1 MARKR
6 FEYEKYGALF
16 ALAVL
21 FTVSAIASPYFLQ
34 VQNILNILRQISYTG
49 IIALGMTFVI
59 ISGGI
64 DLSVGSMTALVGGV
78 SILTLNSA
86 MSTFGEV
93 QAIIISIIVAIIFG
107 AVLGAA
113 NGVLVSKG
121 GIAPFIVTLG
131 TMAIFRSMAL
141 YIGEAGVFRSRSNLY
156 PEIGMGKLFGI
167 PYPVIVL
174 FGMAVFYSLLL
185 RKTRFGK
192 YTRAV
197 GSNEK
202 VAKYS
207 AIKTNFVKFSTY
219 MLVGASVGVSAI
231 FLSARLNSI
240 SSTNGGQG
248 YELDAIA
255 AVIIGGTTLSGGSG
269 TIWGTIIG
277 AFILGIINN
286 MLNMLG
292 VSPYLQGTV
301 KGLVII
307 GAVLIQRGRRNK

>member
-1 MARKR
+1 
-6 FEYEKYGALF
+6 
-16 ALAVL
+16 
-21 FTVSAIASPYFLQ
+21 
-34 VQNILNILRQISYTG
+34 LNILRQISYTG

-78 SILTLNSA
+78 SILSLNSA
-86 MSTFGEV
+86 MSAFGEV
-93 QAIIISIIVAIIFG
+93 QAIIISIIVAIVFG
-107 AVLGAA
+107 AALGAA

-131 TMAIFRSMAL
+131 TMAIYRSLAL
-141 YIGEAGVFRSRSNLY
+141 YIGEAGVFRSQSYMY
-156 PEIGMGKLFGI
+156 PEVGMGRFLGI
-167 PYPVIVL
+167 PYPVL
-174 FGMAVFYSLLL
+174 AMFGIAAFFSLLL

-231 FLSARLNSI
+231 FLSSRLNSI